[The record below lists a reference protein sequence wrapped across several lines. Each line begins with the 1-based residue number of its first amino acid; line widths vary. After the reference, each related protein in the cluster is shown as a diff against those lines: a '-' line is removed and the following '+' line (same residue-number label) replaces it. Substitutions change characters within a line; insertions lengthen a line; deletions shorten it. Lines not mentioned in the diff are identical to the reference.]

1 MGRSESC
8 VEEAEARAGLCCLL
22 PWEGLEAMAAAFAGP
37 TAVTAV
43 INELD
48 TQIAL
53 IGLGSHNPK
62 KKQDLDKLY
71 DLRAKAQ
78 QIMNQFGPSTL
89 INLSNFSSIKPEPAS
104 TPPQSS
110 MANSTAVAKVPGTPG
125 GGGRLSP
132 ESNQVLTKKK
142 LQDLVREVD
151 PNEQLDEDVEEV
163 VVLAL
168 PQMLLQIADD
178 FIESVVTAACQ
189 LARHRKSNTLEVKDV
204 QLHLER
210 QWNMWIPGFG
220 SEEIR
225 PYKKACTTEAHKQR
239 MALIRKT
246 TKK

>member
-1 MGRSESC
+1 
-8 VEEAEARAGLCCLL
+8 
-22 PWEGLEAMAAAFAGP
+22 MASPFAGP
-37 TAVTAV
+37 MAVADV
-43 INELD
+43 IKDLD

-53 IGLGSHNPK
+53 IGLGPHNAK

-71 DLRAKAQ
+71 DLKAKAQ

-89 INLSNFSSIKPEPAS
+89 INLSNFSSGKPETAS

-110 MANSTAVAKVPGTPG
+110 MANSTVVAKMPGTPS

-163 VVLAL
+163 VVLVL